1 MLIWRQNFQL
11 ASRVVVVLDVP
22 ASDHKAPPEVILRP
36 LIIVVDAEK
45 RIVFRSAMLRQ
56 QIVILKS
63 RIALPRLVYKMLL
76 EFACH

>member
-1 MLIWRQNFQL
+1 MLIWRQNSQL
-11 ASRVVVVLDVP
+11 ASRVFVVVDVP
-22 ASDHKAPPEVILRP
+22 ASDLKAGPEVIPRP
-36 LIIVVDAEK
+36 LIIVVDTEK